1 MPEVLTKH
9 PDVVIQVL
17 ESAGAKCGDG
27 LPQKILTR
35 CPKQAFCALPGGE
48 TCVYGVA
55 QVSEMTQ
62 IEASELAARVCKQS
76 GCAVGDALPQLD
88 VFVLGALL
96 AGFVLGR
103 RAGRGNQRLR
113 TT

>member
-35 CPKQAFCALPGGE
+35 CPKPSFCALPGGE
-48 TCVYGVA
+48 TCVYGVD

-62 IEASELAARVCKQS
+62 IESSELAARVCKQS
-76 GCAVGDALPQLD
+76 GGCAMGDALPQMD
-88 VFVLGALL
+88 VFVLGALS
-96 AGFVLGR
+96 ALGLLTALSRIRAR
-103 RAGRGNQRLR
+103 RR
-113 TT
+113 